1 MRVRRAKETKSASV
15 SSTVVPLSGFSFTA
29 AELQKASYAL
39 ITCVT
44 DAVMVTFDGT
54 DPTATLG
61 HPVQEELG
69 RLEVIGPDVQLI
81 KLIRASGDA
90 TATITISH

>member
-15 SSTVVPLSGFSFTA
+15 DGNVTTLADFSFTA
-29 AELQKASYAL
+29 SELQKASHAL
-39 ITCVT
+39 ITCVG

-54 DPTATLG
+54 TPTATLG
-61 HPVQEELG
+61 HPVLEEQG
-69 RLEVIGPDVQLI
+69 RLEVFGPDVQLI
-81 KLIRASGDA
+81 QMTQATGAA